1 MRLFLDT
8 SVLIAACGSAKGAS
22 REVFRLASAHS
33 WALIA
38 TPYVVEEVLHNLP
51 LLPAHATSAWGHL
64 RAALTVR
71 DDVLTLDRA
80 AVFPASKDRPVL
92 FGGIAWSD
100 VLLTLDKADFGRLL
114 GGEFYGL
121 PILTPGAF
129 LSRERAAGRLR
140 GL

>member
-8 SVLIAACGSAKGAS
+8 SVLLAACGSAKGAS
-22 REVFRLASAHS
+22 REVFRLASAHD

-38 TPYVVEEVLHNLP
+38 TPYVIEEVLHNLP
-51 LLPAHATSAWGHL
+51 LLPANATSAWGHL

-71 DDVLTLDRA
+71 DDILTLDRA

-92 FGGIAWSD
+92 FGGLAWSD